1 MSERKSGAG
10 SGTEATPEKELHGRD
25 PVFGRTARSPL
36 APSLGATGGG
46 TAQEHSSRPGHDEP
60 PELSF
65 TTPGGRRHHVAARF
79 GRDLQRVVRPP
90 RVAREVRLGDA
101 WQGLQVR
108 LCAADA
114 SDPHEYHVLE
124 TEVGVA
130 LTVHRAFSGTPFQGL
145 FPVPVGYDMD
155 AAEPFLIYA
164 DPRGE
169 PATSLAHGISTTDQ
183 RIIERDLV
191 LAIRL
196 LESLGLVH
204 RGIVPAAVRW
214 DGERTQLWDLGAVA
228 RTGTPRAPW
237 GAPPY
242 ASPEQRAGVGD
253 VEARD
258 ALWSAA
264 QLMYQLVA
272 GRQGSPDGPP
282 ADLEAHRSLVQTLG
296 GAFAPKAEDR
306 PTPGKL
312 LGLLM
317 PDSDPYAMVAARPDP
332 LEPHRREFDAALAR
346 KRAAAG
352 LDLDGSGPHND
363 PHPTEPLLAP
373 DGTGQPGRRRAW
385 FNGGTG
391 DRGGRGRR

>member
-1 MSERKSGAG
+1 MVSEPKTGAG
-10 SGTEATPEKELHGRD
+10 SITEPSPKPGTD
-25 PVFGRTARSPL
+25 
-36 APSLGATGGG
+36 
-46 TAQEHSSRPGHDEP
+46 RPPD
-60 PELSF
+60 LSF
-65 TTPGGRRHHVAARF
+65 TTPRGKRHHVPVRF
-79 GRDLQRVVRPP
+79 GPDLQRVVRPP
-90 RVAREVRLGDA
+90 HVAREVLLGDA

-114 SDPHEYHVLE
+114 ADPHEYQILE

-130 LTVHRAFSGTPFQGL
+130 LAVHRAFSGTPFQGL

-164 DPRGE
+164 APRGE

-183 RIIERDLV
+183 RILERDLV

-228 RTGTPRAPW
+228 RTGIPRVPW
-237 GAPPY
+237 GTAPY
-242 ASPEQRAGVGD
+242 ASPEQRAGVGE

-272 GRQGSPDGPP
+272 GRQGSPEGPP
-282 ADLEAHRSLVQTLG
+282 ADLDVHRSLVQTLG

-306 PTPGKL
+306 PTPGQL

-317 PDSDPYAMVAARPDP
+317 PDSDPHAMVAARPDP
-332 LEPHRREFDAALAR
+332 LEPHRREFDTALAR

-352 LDLDGSGPHND
+352 LDRDGSQPHGD
-363 PHPTEPLLAP
+363 PHPTEPLRTS
-373 DGTGQPGRRRAW
+373 DGTDPVGRRRTW